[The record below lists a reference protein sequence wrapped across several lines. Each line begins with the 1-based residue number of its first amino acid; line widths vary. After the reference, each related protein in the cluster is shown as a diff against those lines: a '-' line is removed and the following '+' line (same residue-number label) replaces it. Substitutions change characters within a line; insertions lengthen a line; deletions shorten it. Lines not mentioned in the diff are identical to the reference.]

1 MNNIIVCIKNSNDS
15 INEILP
21 GYVKLESN
29 YQKDEIFCWNCSSKC
44 ENIKYLPLKY
54 KNDVFYVNGCFCS
67 DECSLRYLYDN
78 YNSKELWEKY
88 QLFKFYIFK
97 TYKHHKTI
105 NIPQNRL
112 LLKKFGGNLD
122 IDEYI
127 NSNII
132 YEVNIPS
139 IVIVN
144 NNNKSIKKK
153 DIDFL
158 KLYRKKKNND
168 TILNKFD

>member
-1 MNNIIVCIKNSNDS
+1 M
-15 INEILP
+15 
-21 GYVKLESN
+21 
-29 YQKDEIFCWNCSSKC
+29 
-44 ENIKYLPLKY
+44 
-54 KNDVFYVNGCFCS
+54 
-67 DECSLRYLYDN
+67 
-78 YNSKELWEKY
+78 
-88 QLFKFYIFK
+88 FYIFK

-153 DIDFL
+153 DIDV
-158 KLYRKKKNND
+158 K
-168 TILNKFD
+168 